1 MIYII
6 LIAVFVAVDQLTKY
20 IIISNIEFGD
30 RISLI
35 DSFFY
40 LTHWRNTGAAWGIM
54 QNGRYVLIP
63 ITIVLS
69 VLLVYFMFKSDKRFY
84 RFSLSMILG
93 GALGNL
99 IDRIFRP
106 DGVVDFLDFQFG
118 SYHFPVFNAADCFVV
133 VGTILLAFYTLFM
146 YKDEEKLKS

>member
-1 MIYII
+1 MIFII
-6 LIAVFVAVDQLTKY
+6 LIAVFVAVDQFTKY
-20 IIISNIEFGD
+20 IVICNIEFGD
-30 RISLI
+30 RISVI
-35 DSFFY
+35 NNFFY

-54 QNGRYVLIP
+54 QNGRFVLVP
-63 ITIVLS
+63 VTIVLS
-69 VLLVYFMFKSDKRFY
+69 VLLAYFIYKNSNKFF

-118 SYHFPVFNAADCFVV
+118 SYHFPVFNAADTFVV
-133 VGTILLAFYTLFM
+133 VGTILLAYYTLFVS
-146 YKDEEKLKS
+146 KE